1 MQTFLG
7 GQYNYGIGMP
17 DICHFWYA
25 SALFRP
31 VKSTPKSA
39 LICDQ
44 NCLVTK
50 QRICVLGLLVG
61 ALGVL
66 VGVLHVF
73 DNGIVYLSHLV
84 FGRHEICQMFYRNY
98 RNFQFYPKERVY
110 RDIFV
115 KKLRMWDV
123 LLIYFEQIVS
133 FFGHFYS
140 NTK

>member
-7 GQYNYGIGMP
+7 GQYNYRIGIP
-17 DICHFWYA
+17 DICYFWYA

-31 VKSTPKSA
+31 VKSTLKSA

-66 VGVLHVF
+66 VGVLRVF

-84 FGRHEICQMFYRNY
+84 FGRHEICQMFYASEITEIF
-98 RNFQFYPKERVY
+98 NFTQKNAHIATFLSK
-110 RDIFV
+110 
-115 KKLRMWDV
+115 
-123 LLIYFEQIVS
+123 
-133 FFGHFYS
+133 
-140 NTK
+140 N